1 MERLEGKAVAQKMRQ
16 DMSKDLETLNQV
28 GITPGLRVILIGDDP
43 AAASY
48 VRMVERRC
56 HKDGLDAQV
65 IYMKEDITEDALI
78 ECIEALNADK
88 AVHGILVQMPL
99 PKHINKAR
107 VVATIS
113 DQKDVDG
120 FHVLNAGK
128 LYAGSGGLYPC
139 TPYGVIHMLEYSGID
154 IEGKHAVVIG
164 RSNVVGK
171 PVAML
176 LLERNATVTICHSRT
191 QNLSELTKQAD
202 ILVAAAGRPHMVGA
216 DMIKEG
222 AVVIDVGI
230 HEVDGKITGDV
241 DFESASQKA
250 GWITPVPGGVGTTTI
265 ATLSWNTMKAAL
277 GQENL

>member
-1 MERLEGKAVAQKMRQ
+1 MERLEGKTVAQKMRA
-16 DMSKDLETLNQV
+16 DMAMDLEKLTEAGV
-28 GITPGLRVILIGDDP
+28 TPGLRVILIGKDP

-48 VRMVERRC
+48 VRMVEKRC

-65 IYMKEDITEDALI
+65 IYMDEGITEEALLEEI
-78 ECIEALNADK
+78 EKLNADK

-99 PKHINKAR
+99 PRHIDKNK
-107 VVATIS
+107 VVEKIAPS
-113 DQKDVDG
+113 KDVDG
-120 FHVLNAGK
+120 FHILNAGK
-128 LYAGSGGLYPC
+128 LYAGAKGLYPC

-191 QNLSELTKQAD
+191 QNLAEMTKQAD
-202 ILVAAAGRPHMVGA
+202 ILVVAAGRPHMVTA
-216 DMIKEG
+216 EMVKEG

-241 DFESASQKA
+241 DYDSVSQKA
-250 GWITPVPGGVGTTTI
+250 GWLTPVPGGVGTTTI
-265 ATLSWNTMKAAL
+265 ATLSWNTIKAAL
-277 GQENL
+277 DTL

>member
-1 MERLEGKAVAQKMRQ
+1 MERLEGKTVAQKMRA
-16 DMSKDLETLNQV
+16 DMAMDLEKLTEAGV
-28 GITPGLRVILIGDDP
+28 TPGLRVILIGKDP

-48 VRMVERRC
+48 VRMVEKRC

-65 IYMKEDITEDALI
+65 IYMDDDITEEALLEEI
-78 ECIEALNADK
+78 EKLNADK

-99 PKHINKAR
+99 PRHIDKNK
-107 VVATIS
+107 VVEKIAPS
-113 DQKDVDG
+113 KDVDG
-120 FHVLNAGK
+120 FHILNAGK
-128 LYAGSGGLYPC
+128 LYAGAKGLYPC

-191 QNLSELTKQAD
+191 QNLAEMTKQAD
-202 ILVAAAGRPHMVGA
+202 ILVAAAGRPHMVTA
-216 DMIKEG
+216 EMVKEG

-241 DFESASQKA
+241 DYDSVSQKA
-250 GWITPVPGGVGTTTI
+250 GWLTPVPGGVGTTTI
-265 ATLSWNTMKAAL
+265 ATLSWNTIKAAL
-277 GQENL
+277 DTL

>member
-1 MERLEGKAVAQKMRQ
+1 MERLEGKTVAQKMRA
-16 DMSKDLETLNQV
+16 DMAMDLEKLTEAGV
-28 GITPGLRVILIGDDP
+28 TPGLRVILIGKDP

-48 VRMVERRC
+48 VRMVEKRC

-65 IYMKEDITEDALI
+65 IYMDEGITEEALLEEI
-78 ECIEALNADK
+78 EKLNADK

-99 PKHINKAR
+99 PRHIDKNK
-107 VVATIS
+107 VVEKIAPS
-113 DQKDVDG
+113 KDVDG
-120 FHVLNAGK
+120 FHILNAGK
-128 LYAGSGGLYPC
+128 LYAGAKGLYPC

-191 QNLSELTKQAD
+191 QNLAEMTKQAD
-202 ILVAAAGRPHMVGA
+202 ILVAAAGRPHMVTA
-216 DMIKEG
+216 EMVKEG

-241 DFESASQKA
+241 DYDSVSQKA
-250 GWITPVPGGVGTTTI
+250 GWLTPVPGGVGTTTI
-265 ATLSWNTMKAAL
+265 ATLSWNTIKAAL
-277 GQENL
+277 DTL